1 MENYEQKAKTIFK
14 YINQFRVNPKQ
25 LAQHLEQLKQYLD
38 IPTNILSEPNK
49 VQIQMVE
56 GIDAFND
63 AISFL
68 KSIKPLEP
76 LIWDENLA
84 KSAKEH
90 VDDIGPKGLLQ
101 YQSSD
106 GTEPEERI
114 CKYGTFIDNLGENID
129 FGPNDEMGV
138 IVSLTLDDGEE
149 NRPHRENLFKTD
161 YKKIGIAC
169 GVHQSEYQMCVMDFA
184 YDFIPKDG
192 NNNNR
197 NYGNNLSNNPVVNLN
212 LDGNNFDE
220 QNRSVQNVNELSLAR
235 EAPNANNN
243 QSPFVKLSLENDDFK
258 NYKNMEENKKLY
270 NEIQNKGNNVGGN
283 EFDDLADQVKKIN
296 LNKKVVKRNVEVVTK
311 ITYVY
316 EDGST
321 KEVVEKESHVFN

>member
-197 NYGNNLSNNPVVNLN
+197 NFGNNLSNNPVVNLN
-212 LDGNNFDE
+212 LDE
-220 QNRSVQNVNELSLAR
+220 QNRSEQNV
-235 EAPNANNN
+235 
-243 QSPFVKLSLENDDFK
+243 K
-258 NYKNMEENKKLY
+258 
-270 NEIQNKGNNVGGN
+270 
-283 EFDDLADQVKKIN
+283 
-296 LNKKVVKRNVEVVTK
+296 
-311 ITYVY
+311 
-316 EDGST
+316 
-321 KEVVEKESHVFN
+321 

>member
-1 MENYEQKAKTIFK
+1 MENYEQKAKNIFTL
-14 YINQFRVNPKQ
+14 INKFRTNPKQ
-25 LAQHLEQLKQYLD
+25 LANHLEQIKKYLD
-38 IPTNILSEPNK
+38 IPSKILSEPNK

-235 EAPNANNN
+235 EAPNVNNN

-258 NYKNMEENKKLY
+258 NYRNMEDNKKLY
-270 NEIQNKGNNVGGN
+270 NEIQNKGNNAGGN
-283 EFDDLADQVKKIN
+283 EFDDLAEQVKKVN
-296 LNKKVVKRNVEVVTK
+296 LNKKIVKRNVEVVTK